1 MPVSDPRSWTVDEL
15 LTEICHSDAL
25 YLAAGVSTANVPD
38 GAALERQLRE
48 RQMTG
53 FKFLCTFNRAEVVV
67 KNALSIA
74 HLSQRLALADVI
86 DLLRSRSYTH
96 DQQEATTGVRSLDIN
111 SGCLPEPLASD
122 HTNITGRKRRK
133 VTPVATAPL
142 PKRPQVTERHTAA
155 PNTEISLEGALVDTE
170 SWSHLLR
177 WEREAD
183 TDDITDLATEEYLE
197 EDNSEEDDPQD
208 EEDEETEE
216 ASSRSNLSQTQVV
229 DIINERIDFYTTS
242 WRPNKDARGEELD
255 YDPVRM
261 WEDAEAS
268 GQRRN
273 LAQKHKIEH
282 AYYRQRLDTLCD
294 EIVKFPGRNAV
305 SD

>member
-25 YLAAGVSTANVPD
+25 YLAAGVPTANAPD
-38 GAALERQLRE
+38 GAALEKQLRE
-48 RQMTG
+48 RQMVG
-53 FKFLCTFNRAEVVV
+53 YKFLDTFDRPEVVI

-74 HLSQRLALADVI
+74 RLSQRLALADVI
-86 DLLRSRSYTH
+86 DLLRSPSYAY
-96 DQQEATTGVRSLDIN
+96 DQQEATTGVKSLDIN
-111 SGCLPEPLASD
+111 SGSRPAPPASD
-122 HTNITGRKRRK
+122 HTNITSRKRRK

-142 PKRPQVTERHTAA
+142 PKRPQATQRHAAA
-155 PNTEISLEGALVDTE
+155 PNTRISSEGALVDTE

-183 TDDITDLATEEYLE
+183 TDDITDLTTEEYLE
-197 EDNSEEDDPQD
+197 EDESEEDDPQD
-208 EEDEETEE
+208 EEDEDIEE
-216 ASSRSNLSQTQVV
+216 ASSRSNLSQKEVV

-242 WRPNKDARGEELD
+242 WRPNKDIRGEEVD
-255 YDPVRM
+255 YDTLRM

-268 GQRRN
+268 GQRRT
-273 LAQKHKIEH
+273 LAQKHRIEH
-282 AYYRQRLDTLCD
+282 AYYKQRLDTLCD